1 MPLPPGDE
9 HVMAERDVQEVVAQ
23 RSAAS
28 RSSKNAVGVKFLA
41 AKLMPFI
48 VTVAPLSVGMLIDE
62 TAERI
67 GESYVKADLRVPT
80 MAPTVRIK
88 GTLDPYDAPSV
99 LHDNEEY
106 VSHDVVSHGT
116 SAVCAVVL
124 ESNAPKFIPT
134 SVTDAP
140 ELVGVFF
147 GERLVGT
154 GASNVNPPVL
164 VPTTA
169 EIVTAVLSLPPTP
182 PFVAHLICVSLTQML
197 LPHNDGPRRTVG
209 DRLAIPNPVPAS
221 VIEYTATGGPFAL
234 KNVVTGASNVK
245 EFRIVPTMAP
255 TETVSASLTPLPA
268 TPVHKA

>member
-124 ESNAPKFIPT
+124 ESNAPKSAECGSHFAKT
-134 SVTDAP
+134 SRRMP
-140 ELVGVFF
+140 ERARGR
-147 GERLVGT
+147 G
-154 GASNVNPPVL
+154 
-164 VPTTA
+164 
-169 EIVTAVLSLPPTP
+169 
-182 PFVAHLICVSLTQML
+182 C
-197 LPHNDGPRRTVG
+197 DGRP
-209 DRLAIPNPVPAS
+209 D
-221 VIEYTATGGPFAL
+221 GGMG
-234 KNVVTGASNVK
+234 K
-245 EFRIVPTMAP
+245 R
-255 TETVSASLTPLPA
+255 
-268 TPVHKA
+268 